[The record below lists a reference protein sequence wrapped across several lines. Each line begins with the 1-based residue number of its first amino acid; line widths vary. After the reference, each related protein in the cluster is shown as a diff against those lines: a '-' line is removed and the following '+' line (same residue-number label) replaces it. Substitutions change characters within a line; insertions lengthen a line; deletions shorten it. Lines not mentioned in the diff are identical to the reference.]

1 MSFLIGFL
9 TFILIVDCL
18 LLVLLVLVQLP
29 KKDAGAGLAFGG
41 AASDALF
48 GAGSG
53 NVLTKA
59 TKYAA
64 GLFFVLA
71 LVLSAMQIRYYHRTG
86 TEFREQLERQAP
98 ATAPVAP
105 PAVPGTPPAGTLPTP
120 GAAPGTGTAPAP
132 DR

>member
-48 GAGSG
+48 GAGTG

-98 ATAPVAP
+98 VTAPIAP
-105 PAVPGTPPAGTLPTP
+105 PAGTPPAGTFPTP
-120 GAAPGTGTAPAP
+120 GAAPGTDTAPVP